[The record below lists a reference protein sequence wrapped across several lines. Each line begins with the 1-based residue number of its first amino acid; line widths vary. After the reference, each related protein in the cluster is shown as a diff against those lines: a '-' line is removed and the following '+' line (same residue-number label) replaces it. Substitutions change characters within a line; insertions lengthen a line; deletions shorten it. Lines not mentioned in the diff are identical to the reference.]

1 MLFGKKKKD
10 QAQKPATIREAL
22 AKESEEEEVE
32 ISEAE
37 VTENDDALVPEE
49 VAPTAEELPAEAA
62 EPAEAGAVPQDFSD
76 IDSKKG
82 YLDFGA
88 VLVPAAKDQKVRL
101 DIDQKSKRVV
111 SLTIAVGKS
120 SIQLQPFSAP
130 KSGGIWEDVRG
141 QIEESVVKQKGRVK
155 QVDGRFGKELHA
167 RVPTVLKDGRNGWR
181 AARFI
186 GFEGN
191 RWFLRGVIG
200 GRGAIDRSAAQGVED
215 LFAQIVVVRGDE
227 PLPPRELLRLS
238 PPAGAKR
245 VVVPRRGS
253 QGSQSSG
260 GQSSQAQQA
269 GGQRTGSQPST
280 GSARNRTN
288 GVPPQ
293 AQKPPQQ

>member
-10 QAQKPATIREAL
+10 QSQSPATIREAL
-22 AKESEEEEVE
+22 TRESDEEVE

-37 VTENDDALVPEE
+37 VSENDDAVIPAEG
-49 VAPTAEELPAEAA
+49 APTEEEPSAAVA
-62 EPAEAGAVPQDFSD
+62 EPAEPGAVPRDFSELG
-76 IDSKKG
+76 SKKG

-88 VLVPAAKDQKVRL
+88 VLVPVAKDQKVRL

-111 SLTIAVGKS
+111 SLTIAVGQA

-130 KSGGIWEDVRG
+130 KSGGIWENVRG

-155 QVDGRFGKELHA
+155 QVEGRFGKELHA
-167 RVPTVLKDGRNGWR
+167 RVPTVLKDGRQGWR

-200 GRGAIDRSAAQGVED
+200 GRGAIDRAAAQGVED
-215 LFAQIVVVRGDE
+215 LFAQIIVVRGDE
-227 PLPPRELLRLS
+227 PLPPRELLKLS

-245 VVVPRRGS
+245 VVVPRRD
-253 QGSQSSG
+253 SQSPQGSG
-260 GQSSQAQQA
+260 GQSA
-269 GGQRTGSQPST
+269 GGQST
-280 GSARNRTN
+280 GGQRAAAQPNTTPPANRTN

>member
-10 QAQKPATIREAL
+10 QPQNPATIREAL
-22 AKESEEEEVE
+22 DRETEAQVE

-37 VTENDDALVPEE
+37 VSENDDAVLPAEG
-49 VAPTAEELPAEAA
+49 ASTAEEPAAA
-62 EPAEAGAVPQDFSD
+62 LSEPAEPGAVPKDFSE
-76 IDSKKG
+76 IESKKG

-88 VLVPAAKDQKVRL
+88 VLVPVTKDQKVRL

-111 SLTIAVGKS
+111 SLTIAVGQA

-155 QVDGRFGKELHA
+155 QVEGRFGKELHA
-167 RVPTVLKDGRNGWR
+167 RVPTVLKDGRKGWR
-181 AARFI
+181 AARFV
-186 GFEGN
+186 GFEGK

-200 GRGAIDRSAAQGVED
+200 GRGAIDRAAAQGVED
-215 LFAQIVVVRGDE
+215 LFAQIVVVRGEE
-227 PLPPRELLRLS
+227 PLPPRELLKLS

-245 VVVPRRGS
+245 VVVPRRGA
-253 QGSQSSG
+253 QGSGTQGAGSG
-260 GQSSQAQQA
+260 QAA
-269 GGQRTGSQPST
+269 
-280 GSARNRTN
+280 NRSN